1 VERVRISAMSI
12 RQMGLMV
19 ISHWLWLELFGK
31 HSGKNQTLATGPSNR
46 GPAAANE
53 TSRKTSAAY

>member
-1 VERVRISAMSI
+1 MSI

-31 HSGKNQTLATGPSNR
+31 HSGKNQTLATGPSNQ

-53 TSRKTSAAY
+53 TARKTSAAY